1 MSLSTRDKCQQCE
14 ARLLDRRFCNDMQC
28 KRINHR
34 PSLGVIYFAH
44 TGSPDQVHMSSQ
56 PERIER
62 LTCFLQA
69 CLLQHMCPNFHKLPR
84 RFSPSPGWPW
94 PNRVSQWALVPRPS
108 TGKFDKSFWEGGE
121 KKPHASLHA
130 RLRAGKKGGMGTGD
144 TGGELGAALCNSAWD
159 RPVIILEAALLAVLH
174 GVAGALKRPMTG
186 TLK

>member
-1 MSLSTRDKCQQCE
+1 MNE
-14 ARLLDRRFCNDMQC
+14 PW
-28 KRINHR
+28 

-44 TGSPDQVHMSSQ
+44 TGSPDQAHMSSQ
-56 PERIER
+56 LERIER

-69 CLLQHMCPNFHKLPR
+69 CLLQHMGPNFHKLPR

-121 KKPHASLHA
+121 KSPTHPCMLVSV
-130 RLRAGKKGGMGTGD
+130 RGRRGGWGLGTLGD
-144 TGGELGAALCNSAWD
+144 LGAALCNSAWD